1 MFSLYNITMVS
12 SLAILAMGNIT
23 QSDLILVNTTLGN
36 FTFLLLPLVIFPNVV
51 RHWNMIS
58 SIWVRLLS
66 DFTLGNLS
74 LGYLTLGNLSQ

>member
-12 SLAILAMGNIT
+12 SIANLAMGNIT

-51 RHWNMIS
+51 RHWNKIS
-58 SIWVRLLS
+58 SMGKIT
-66 DFTLGNLS
+66 D
-74 LGYLTLGNLSQ
+74 